1 MCEGFDMV
9 VPIFFAVQVWYQ
21 MTASATTC
29 NWVSERIGWFLNHLV
44 PRFCSIC
51 QKYSR
56 SLVAKCFLLPTC
68 NLITKNIHCCFQKT
82 FPIMRCSSP
91 SRMNESTISWGR
103 RTCWVRSRWHPFC
116 KERVE
121 SKFSSMREHLW
132 IRIRNQKNITVF
144 ITLPTGCRLLRATH
158 SEPWTQMEKEASYL
172 GSLPVETKFKK
183 KMMASCCMHPGYAMV
198 AREPSARAPCP
209 GPSACW
215 TPSGWQD
222 PRWVS

>member
-9 VPIFFAVQVWYQ
+9 IPIFFAVQVWYQ

-121 SKFSSMREHLW
+121 SKFSSMKGTSMNQ
-132 IRIRNQKNITVF
+132 NQKSKKHHCIYHTSNRMSTVEGH
-144 ITLPTGCRLLRATH
+144 TLGTLNSNGKGSFL
-158 SEPWTQMEKEASYL
+158 PWLTS
-172 GSLPVETKFKK
+172 S
-183 KMMASCCMHPGYAMV
+183 
-198 AREPSARAPCP
+198 
-209 GPSACW
+209 W
-215 TPSGWQD
+215 N
-222 PRWVS
+222 